1 MAQMLPVL
9 SVERPVLVARLL
21 ELKAAG
27 TLVSAHVLAG
37 AQVAGVNVRT
47 VWRWLEAAQTE
58 GRLERRPRRG
68 FEISEEQWQ
77 VLGGAGGS
85 VAALHRHLKAAAGP
99 GTVVPS
105 RATLYRVVHRDLEA
119 GRVLPEREAE
129 VRARARMEQALTDLA
144 LADRDQDTAASARGP
159 AATGPAA
166 VAAARLV
173 PPAGDRRPGRVGAVA
188 GVVLPAGAAVVRT
201 AMVAAVGEALGL
213 AVAGAGQGVACVY
226 GDTGRGKT
234 VALRA
239 AVAGLPTGFEA
250 AWVTA
255 PVRPSVVELRRA
267 VFGALG
273 VPGRF
278 PSRSFQADAQ
288 IAEMLS
294 QPWVLVVEEAQR
306 LPLPCLEYL
315 QGLYD
320 HPGTRVTLVLCGA
333 GVERTVARLP
343 QLVGLV
349 GADHARAE
357 RPAHRAGRAGGPGT
371 AAPVVP
377 AGRPTAVTCAQPD
390 RQRWVPQVGL
400 DTGSARCVSAAA
412 LWVIEEEGIR
422 WERRGTTTPGA
433 IPRVQDR
440 AKALLRCR
448 RLRWRRCAVLRY
460 VGCWS

>member
-1 MAQMLPVL
+1 ML

-47 VWRWLEAAQTE
+47 VWRWLEVAEAE
-58 GRLERRPRRG
+58 GRLVRRPRRG
-68 FEISEEQWQ
+68 FEISDEQWR

-85 VAALHRHLKAAAGP
+85 VAVLHRHLKAAAGP
-99 GTVVPS
+99 GAVVPS
-105 RATLYRVVHRDLEA
+105 LATLYRVVHRDLDA
-119 GRVLPEREAE
+119 GRVLPEREADT
-129 VRARARMEQALTDLA
+129 RARVRMEQALTDLA
-144 LADRDQDTAASARGP
+144 LAGRGDDTAAVPGTGRGGHAASAAGSTS
-159 AATGPAA
+159 A
-166 VAAARLV
+166 
-173 PPAGDRRPGRVGAVA
+173 PPVSVRAGSGRSVDRVGVVA
-188 GVVLPAGAAVVRT
+188 GVVLPPGAGLVRT
-201 AMVAAVGEALGL
+201 EAVGAVAQALGL
-213 AVAGAGQGVACVY
+213 AVAGAGQGIACVY

-343 QLVGLV
+343 QLVSRV
-349 GADHARAE
+349 SAWQEVPR
-357 RPAHRAGRAGGPGT
+357 
-371 AAPVVP
+371 VP
-377 AGRPTAVTCAQPD
+377 AAQVPAVMGEFHPLWRAMEAKDLRWIDGACAH
-390 RQRWVPQVGL
+390 
-400 DTGSARCVSAAA
+400 GSFRAWSA
-412 LWVIEEEGIR
+412 L
-422 WERRGTTTPGA
+422 TTH
-433 IPRVQDR
+433 VQN
-440 AKALLRCR
+440 ALLTVPDAQVDRVLLR
-448 RLRWRRCAVLRY
+448 RLFQR
-460 VGCWS
+460 VGPPL